1 MLRDPT
7 YVRDPEGSDSQ
18 TRGSRRVTAKAWW
31 SGGEG
36 GGGVSRGRAS
46 AGAETKFWTWT
57 VCGAAQQCER
67 PQCRRP
73 ACLKTV
79 KMARFKKSCLF

>member
-36 GGGVSRGRAS
+36 GAVFRGDELQLGQRQSSGRGRCAGLHNNVNVLS
-46 AGAETKFWTWT
+46 AADLR
-57 VCGAAQQCER
+57 A
-67 PQCRRP
+67 
-73 ACLKTV
+73 
-79 KMARFKKSCLF
+79 